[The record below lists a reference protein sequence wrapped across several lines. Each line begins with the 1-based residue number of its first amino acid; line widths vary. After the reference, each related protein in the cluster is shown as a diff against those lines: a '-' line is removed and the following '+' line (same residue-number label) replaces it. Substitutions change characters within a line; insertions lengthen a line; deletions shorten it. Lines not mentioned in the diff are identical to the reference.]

1 MYTIYNYVTTFFSVV
16 VIGCMHPDNWEY
28 CISVHKWLFPY
39 IEDARDFM
47 QNEPYSTEKQ
57 YLNFDKNV

>member
-1 MYTIYNYVTTFFSVV
+1 MYTIYNYVTAFFSVV
-16 VIGCMHPDNWEY
+16 VVNCMHPDNWQY
-28 CISVHKWLFPY
+28 CIPVHKWLFPY

-57 YLNFDKNV
+57 YLKQVKW